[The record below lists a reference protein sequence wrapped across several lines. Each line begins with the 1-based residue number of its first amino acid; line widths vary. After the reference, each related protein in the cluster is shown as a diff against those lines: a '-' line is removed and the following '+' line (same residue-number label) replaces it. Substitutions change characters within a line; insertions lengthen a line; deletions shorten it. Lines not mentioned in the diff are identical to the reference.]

1 MVPIYDGKKEK
12 LFMIHKFSQ
21 HFPPHLHES
30 PEFVYVTSGT
40 LELGINEQLFHMEKG
55 DFAIVF
61 PNMIHHYQL
70 FSPCTNSAL
79 YIYPTLEMTG
89 QFSSDL
95 QKYRPIDP
103 VIHQNEMHLDVSN
116 AISNLREEE
125 GLNPVIEQAYIQIIL
140 RRIFLWENCR
150 RTFNRVFQDVYRM
163 TPREYRNRYKER
175 YLIKKNN

>member
-1 MVPIYDGKKEK
+1 
-12 LFMIHKFSQ
+12 
-21 HFPPHLHES
+21 
-30 PEFVYVTSGT
+30 
-40 LELGINEQLFHMEKG
+40 MEKG
-55 DFAIVF
+55 NFAVVF
-61 PNMIHHYQL
+61 PNTIHHYQL

-89 QFSSDL
+89 QFSSNL

-103 VIHQNEMHLDVSN
+103 VIRQNEMHSDVSN
-116 AISNLREEE
+116 AILNLREEE

-140 RRIFLWENCR
+140 ARCLPMFELAERKMEDGDVIYQMVSYVAAHFKENLSLGNCR